1 MAVLAGKRILVTG
14 GAGFIGSHIVDQLA
28 AEGCSRIV
36 ILDNLVRGSPA
47 NLAAAL
53 GRRPN
58 VSLVEGD
65 VRNTTLMREFVHD
78 ADIVFHQSAL
88 RITHCVEEP
97 QAAFDSMV
105 QATFKLA
112 QLCAEARIEKVV
124 YASSASVYGMADVF
138 PTREDHHNGSDCTL
152 YGVAK
157 LFGEGVFRALAVDHV
172 ALRYFNVYGP
182 RMDIHGRYTEVLVRW
197 MERIDRGQA
206 PIIFGD
212 GQQTMDFIDVRDV
225 ARANVMAAKS
235 DLKGGVFNVASGVE
249 TSLLE
254 LAAALAAAME
264 RPQLVPVTQPAR
276 GVSAVERRLGD
287 CEKARRLLSFAPQI
301 GLHQGLRDL
310 VAWWR
315 AQIKLEAS

>member
-1 MAVLAGKRILVTG
+1 M
-14 GAGFIGSHIVDQLA
+14 
-28 AEGCSRIV
+28 
-36 ILDNLVRGSPA
+36 RGSPA

-97 QAAFDSMV
+97 QAALNSMV

-197 MERIDRGQA
+197 MERIDRGRA

-235 DLKGGVFNVASGVE
+235 DLTGGAFNVASGVE

-264 RPQLVPVTQPAR
+264 RPQLVRSRSLPV
-276 GVSAVERRLGD
+276 E
-287 CEKARRLLSFAPQI
+287 
-301 GLHQGLRDL
+301 
-310 VAWWR
+310 
-315 AQIKLEAS
+315 